1 MQVSCTNSLLLF
13 YWYLSLVR
21 DGLRESNSSFRSWW
35 KYKFCLSQ
43 KQRNGIFLGLD
54 GLGYVC
60 LLACSVTQSCPTLC
74 DPMDCSPPDS
84 AVHGVSQARILEQ
97 FAISYLRR
105 SSWLRDWT
113 HISCTSC
120 TGRWILYHCTTW
132 ETTGV
137 CGRLLNR
144 WTLIL
149 SLLIHLQNQW
159 AFSRKQLFIFL
170 YSVYSFYLALGL
182 VCQGNISGLTW
193 NVKRQSQISKLCFW
207 FLFLPQ
213 SCLNLLK
220 GPLFKYFR
228 YFWPLLKL
236 SLTDSF

>member
-1 MQVSCTNSLLLF
+1 MDFGKVTLPLAVGRNTNSVSARNNGMGF
-13 YWYLSLVR
+13 FWDWMVWITCVCSPAQSLSPP
-21 DGLRESNSSFRSWW
+21 WT
-35 KYKFCLSQ
+35 
-43 KQRNGIFLGLD
+43 I
-54 GLGYVC
+54 
-60 LLACSVTQSCPTLC
+60 VT
-74 DPMDCSPPDS
+74 PMDCSPPDS
-84 AVHGVSQARILEQ
+84 AVHGISQARMLER

-120 TGRWILYHCTTW
+120 TGRRILYHCTTW

-149 SLLIHLQNQW
+149 SLLIHFQNQW
-159 AFSRKQLFIFL
+159 AFGRKQLFIFL

-182 VCQGNISGLTW
+182 VCQGNISGLIW

-207 FLFLPQ
+207 LLFLPAE
-213 SCLNLLK
+213 L
-220 GPLFKYFR
+220 P
-228 YFWPLLKL
+228 
-236 SLTDSF
+236 